1 MLTSRLP
8 FAGACRTGFLF
19 AGLCVAA
26 TFTPTATAHAQ
37 RANGAGVGKAI
48 DSVVTSFLK
57 EGQAAGLSVAVVRGK
72 DTLALKGY
80 GKADLELDVPTPR
93 RAVYEIGSVTKQFTS
108 VALLMLRDE
117 GKLSLDDDFT
127 KYLPDYP
134 TNGRRISVRRL
145 LDHTSGIKGYTEMP
159 EFGPMM
165 VRDLPKDSLVALFAK
180 EPFNF
185 EPGEREIYNN
195 SAYFLAGL
203 IIEKVSGKS
212 YADFVKER
220 IFDKVGMKDS
230 YYCSESTI
238 IKGKVKGY
246 DMSPKGLVNKGFIR
260 HTYPYAAGSLCATAG
275 DLLAW
280 NRALH
285 GGKVLPPSSYQELI
299 TPSSLNDGTK
309 LRYALGIALH
319 EVRGHRVIEHG
330 GGINGFLSAS
340 NYFPD
345 EDAVIVVLSNSTGI
359 PADPVVAAIADR
371 VFGKKSLS
379 SQPYTAALSD
389 LTGTYAGV
397 GRGMQLTVKIT
408 AEGQKLL
415 ATVLM
420 GPDAKP
426 APLRHVGNDTW
437 DLDGQRLTFV
447 RDGGKVTRLKVDMVY
462 GYSQLDR
469 QP

>member
-1 MLTSRLP
+1 MPTSRHP
-8 FAGACRTGFLF
+8 FVHACRAGVLF
-19 AGLCVAA
+19 AGLSVVATLVPTTSAQAQTRNRAA
-26 TFTPTATAHAQ
+26 T
-37 RANGAGVGKAI
+37 VKAI
-48 DSVVTSFLK
+48 DSVVTSFLT
-57 EGQAAGLSVAVVRGK
+57 EGRAAGLSVAVVKGK

-80 GKADLELDVPTPR
+80 GKADLELDVPTPP

-108 VALLMLRDE
+108 TAILMLRDE

-134 TNGRRISVRRL
+134 TGGRRISVRRL

-159 EFGPMM
+159 QFGTMM
-165 VRDLPKDSLVALFAK
+165 VRDLPKDSLVALFSK

-212 YADFVKER
+212 YADFIKER

-246 DMSPKGLVNKGFIR
+246 DMGPNGLQNKGYLR
-260 HTYPYAAGSLCATAG
+260 HTYPYAAGSLCSSAG
-275 DLLAW
+275 DLVAW

-285 GGKVLPPSSYQELI
+285 GGKVLPPASYKELI
-299 TPSSLNDGTK
+299 TTSSLNDGTK

-319 EVRGHRVIEHG
+319 DINGHRVIEHG

-340 NYFPD
+340 DYFPD
-345 EDAVIVVLSNSTGI
+345 EDAVIVVLSNSTGV
-359 PADPVVAAIADR
+359 PADPVVAALADR
-371 VFGKKSLS
+371 VFGKKTLP
-379 SQPYTAALSD
+379 SQPYTAPLAD

-408 AEGQKLL
+408 AEGEKLM
-415 ATVLM
+415 ATVMM

-426 APLRHVGNDTW
+426 APLRYTGNDTW
-437 DLDGQRLTFV
+437 ELEGQRLTFV
-447 RDGGKVTRLKVDMVY
+447 REGGKVTKLKVDMVY
-462 GYSQLDR
+462 GYSQLER

>member
-26 TFTPTATAHAQ
+26 TFTLTATAHAQ
-37 RANGAGVGKAI
+37 RGNGAGVGKAI
-48 DSVVTSFLK
+48 DSVDVLQ
-57 EGQAAGLSVAVVRGK
+57 GRAGCRSVAVRGK
-72 DTLALKGY
+72 DTLAPRDT
-80 GKADLELDVPTPR
+80 ARPTSSTSPPLG
-93 RAVYEIGSVTKQFTS
+93 APYTKS
-108 VALLMLRDE
+108 ARSPSSSPPSLLLMLRDE
-117 GKLSLDDDFT
+117 EAADDDFT

-285 GGKVLPPSSYQELI
+285 GGKLLPPSSYQELI